1 MRPGPRNAITDVD
14 GIAVGNAEDRAV
26 RTGVSVVVPSRPAVA
41 AVDVRGGAPGT
52 RETDLLRPEN
62 TVERVDAV
70 VLSGGSAHGLEA
82 AGGVTAALAMQGI
95 GFEVLGHR
103 VPIVPAAILFD
114 LANGGDK
121 AWGDEA
127 PYRTLGRAALQAAG
141 GAFEIG
147 NAGAGY
153 GATAGG
159 LKGGLGT
166 ASLVDDE
173 GCTVGAL
180 AAVNS
185 FGSVLM
191 PGGPHFWA
199 WPFERDG
206 EFGGLAPP
214 AARPAFSNEEASVGS
229 VPGAQANTTLVVV
242 ATDAALT
249 QADALRLA
257 VMAQDGLA
265 RAIRPVHTPYDGDL
279 VFTLATGVWP
289 LDEAASGLI
298 RLGGMAGDCVARAI
312 ARAVFAAGSLG
323 DIISYREHFGI
334 ADQASGGDEI

>member
-14 GIAVGNAEDRAV
+14 GIAVGNAEHRAA
-26 RTGVSVVVPSRPAVA
+26 RTGVSVVVPSHPAVA

-62 TVERVDAV
+62 AVERVDAI

-82 AGGVTAALAMQGI
+82 AGGVAAALAEQGI

-121 AWGDEA
+121 AWRDEA
-127 PYRTLGRAALQAAG
+127 PYRGLGRAALKAAG

-166 ASLVDDE
+166 AFLVDDE
-173 GCTVGAL
+173 GLTIGAL

-191 PGGPHFWA
+191 PDGPHFWA

-214 AARPAFSNEEASVGS
+214 AARPAFCDEEAGAGS
-229 VPGAQANTTLVVV
+229 VPGAHANTTLVVL

-265 RAIRPVHTPYDGDL
+265 RAIRPAHTPYDGDL
-279 VFTLATGVWP
+279 VFTLATGARP
-289 LDEAASGLI
+289 LDEAAPGLI

-323 DIISYREHFGI
+323 DIISYCERFGI
-334 ADQASGGDEI
+334 ADQASGGDGT

>member
-14 GIAVGNAEDRAV
+14 GIAVGNAEDRAA
-26 RTGVSVVVPSRPAVA
+26 RTGVSVVVPSRPTVA

-82 AGGVTAALAMQGI
+82 AGGVAAALAVQGK

-141 GAFEIG
+141 GALEIG

-180 AAVNS
+180 VAVNS
-185 FGSVLM
+185 YGSVLM

-199 WPFERDG
+199 WPFERNGERRIRRVGPTRRATGLLQRGGGRRVGPGRAGQYDTGGGGDG
-206 EFGGLAPP
+206 CGAH
-214 AARPAFSNEEASVGS
+214 ASRRPSPCGHGTRR
-229 VPGAQANTTLVVV
+229 PGAGHSASPY
-242 ATDAALT
+242 AL
-249 QADALRLA
+249 
-257 VMAQDGLA
+257 
-265 RAIRPVHTPYDGDL
+265 
-279 VFTLATGVWP
+279 
-289 LDEAASGLI
+289 
-298 RLGGMAGDCVARAI
+298 
-312 ARAVFAAGSLG
+312 
-323 DIISYREHFGI
+323 
-334 ADQASGGDEI
+334 